1 MREKLS
7 ILNLAVLLFPVV
19 CWAQNP
25 PDRTQVAKFSLNHA
39 EQTIEIVLIYE
50 RSGSPR

>member
-1 MREKLS
+1 MREKFS

-25 PDRTQVAKFSLNHA
+25 LARTQAAKFSLNSA
-39 EQTIEIVLIYE
+39 EQTIEIALIY
-50 RSGSPR
+50 